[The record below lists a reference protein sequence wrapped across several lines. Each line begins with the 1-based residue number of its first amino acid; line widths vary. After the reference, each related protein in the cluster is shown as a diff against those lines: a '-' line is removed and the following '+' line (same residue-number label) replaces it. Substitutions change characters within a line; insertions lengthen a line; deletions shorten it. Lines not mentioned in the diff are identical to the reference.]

1 VDTISQVFSTPA
13 RGPHQASTRHHVD
26 EHFAEILAK
35 DFAIAYALRCRA
47 RRHGRGSYRVPRE
60 GPPGRSV
67 DRRDRH
73 ESYGAH
79 RPAGCSLRAFVV
91 DVDILDRIAQHLG
104 IAR

>member
-47 RRHGRGSYRVPRE
+47 RRHGRGSYRVLRE
-60 GPPGRSV
+60 GPPGRCV
-67 DRRDRH
+67 DRGDH
-73 ESYGAH
+73 CQGYGAH
-79 RPAGCSLRAFVV
+79 RPAGCSLRAVVV
-91 DVDILDRIAQHLG
+91 DMDTLNRIARHLG
-104 IAR
+104 VA